1 MKGGYVKTEQLAYVN
16 RDHAWFVSY
25 APVENPQVAI
35 AVLVEHGGH
44 GGDAAAPM
52 AKKVFEKFIEIQK
65 QSTDKQQVKA
75 DGESR
80 AN

>member
-1 MKGGYVKTEQLAYVN
+1 
-16 RDHAWFVSY
+16 
-25 APVENPQVAI
+25 
-35 AVLVEHGGH
+35 
-44 GGDAAAPM
+44 
-52 AKKVFEKFIEIQK
+52 VFEKFIEIQK